1 MKRQA
6 WWVFSSFAAIALV
19 AALTARHEAQL
30 VPDFTEAFSRP
41 DGLITNEWE
50 YTHPTSPAAAAS
62 PDWQMTSGSLFASAG
77 AGWTGLPD
85 RTAPD
90 SGSTNG
96 NDSAVFRLITR
107 RADFYESEVTF
118 RLLNQS
124 LTAWPTSPATAWD
137 GFHIQLRYVSQYN
150 LYAVSVNRRDG
161 TVIIKKKVPGGPSN
175 DGTYYNIGAYR
186 NYPVPYGAWQAVRV
200 TIRDNPDGSVALQ
213 LFVDGIPVA
222 SGLDDGSLGGPP
234 IRQAGRIGVRGDNCE
249 FRFDDF
255 TVTALGDGPP
265 APPPGDPAPGGP
277 SAPSVPSADLR
288 ARERFLSPG
297 RRDGVNDLAVFGP
310 DADEVIIFDLRGRRV
325 FRQVRQGAARLSWD
339 GRDELGRPLESGLYI
354 ARVRHDGGTA
364 VYQSFALAK

>member
-1 MKRQA
+1 MRRQA
-6 WWVFSSFAAIALV
+6 WGALSAAAAIAVV
-19 AALTARHEAQL
+19 AMLAGRQEAQ
-30 VPDFTEAFSRP
+30 VAPAFSDSFSRP

-50 YTHPTSPAAAAS
+50 YAHPTSPSAVAS
-62 PDWQMTSGSLFASAG
+62 PDWQMTSGSLFAAAN

-85 RTAPD
+85 RTAPNAD
-90 SGSTNG
+90 SSNG

-107 RADFYESEVTF
+107 RADFYEAEVSF
-118 RLLNQS
+118 SLLNQG

-137 GFHIQLRYVSQYN
+137 GVHVQLRYVSQFN

-186 NYPVPYGAWQAVRV
+186 AFPVPYGLWQAVRI

-213 LFVDGIPVA
+213 LFIDGVPAA
-222 SGLDDGSLGGPP
+222 SALDDGTLGGPP
-234 IRQAGRIGVRGDNCE
+234 IRQAGRIGVRGDNCD
-249 FRFDDF
+249 FKFDDF
-255 TVTALGDGPP
+255 TVTPLGAGPP
-265 APPPGDPAPGGP
+265 SGDPAPGGP
-277 SAPSVPSADLR
+277 SAPSVPTADVR

-297 RRDGVNDLAVFGP
+297 LRDGVNDIAVFGP
-310 DADEVIIFDLRGRRV
+310 DADEVMIFDLRGRRV

-354 ARVRHDGGTA
+354 ARVKHDGGSP